1 MKASPRIL
9 SSPGAPWRSTGR
21 PVTAMRT
28 RHWPIPKCLCFR
40 IGSQGGARSILPRSG
55 ADIELTQGSGTLLY
69 AFEPELAGVCEHG
82 RSVALDVLVEPNAR
96 TGLGQDRHERGLA
109 NLKRITPQV
118 VAVQFDQ
125 VEG

>member
-40 IGSQGGARSILPRSG
+40 IGSKGCARSISPRSG

-69 AFEPELAGVCEHG
+69 AFEAELAGVTENG
-82 RSVALDVLVEPNAR
+82 RTVALQMLVEANA
-96 TGLGQDRHERGLA
+96 GLA
-109 NLKRITPQV
+109 LATIDTSMALRTCS
-118 VAVQFDQ
+118 
-125 VEG
+125 G